1 MRPLRVA
8 GGLAGLVLASLLLRL
23 EGQGVSLWLDEG
35 ISIGIASHPAA
46 DIPGLLVQD
55 GSPPLYYLL
64 LHGWM
69 RLFGDGP
76 VAVRSLSLLA
86 ALAMVPVAY
95 WAGRSL
101 FGSRSGWIAAA
112 LAATSPYLSLWGRDA
127 RMYTL
132 LALLALVAVTAFL
145 HAFAFGRRRW
155 IPAFVVSLALVCYT
169 HNWGLYLAA
178 ASALA
183 AVVCALRRPDTRR
196 ALLDVVL
203 AFTGVAL
210 LYAPWV
216 PTLARQVSATGAPW
230 STVPV
235 LREAVSA
242 LGSVLG
248 DERVLV
254 ALLVAGTVPLAV
266 LARQRHT
273 GEGRAVVGLA
283 VVVAASVS
291 LAWVGSQIE
300 PGWSARYF
308 GIFLAPLLVL
318 AALALSRAGGAG
330 LVAFGLIVVFW
341 TQPLGRVTGARATP
355 TMDDK
360 GNVEEVSLVLETV
373 TRPGDL
379 VISTQIEHVPLLYH
393 YFGDDLRYA
402 IPMGLVADPQVVDW
416 RYALDRMEAST
427 PATGL
432 EPLVDDLGPGA
443 QIILVCPRLTTE
455 PGDLTWSRLMDLR
468 CREWRQVLDAD
479 PTLALRR
486 GPFPKDEEPEPGTSV
501 FVLVYEKRV

>member
-1 MRPLRVA
+1 
-8 GGLAGLVLASLLLRL
+8 LVLASLLLRL

-64 LHGWM
+64 LHGWI

-101 FGSRSGWIAAA
+101 FGSRAAWIGAA
-112 LAATSPYLSLWGRDA
+112 LAATSPYLSLWGREA
-127 RMYTL
+127 RMSTL
-132 LALLALVAVTAFL
+132 LALLALVAVTTFL

-155 IPAFVVSLALVCYT
+155 IPGFVVSLALVCYT

-196 ALLDVVL
+196 ALLEVAL
-203 AFTGVAL
+203 AFAGVAL

-235 LREAVSA
+235 LREAVTA

-254 ALLVAGTVPLAV
+254 ALLVAGTVPWPCWLASG
-266 LARQRHT
+266 T
-273 GEGRAVVGLA
+273 RAKDGP
-283 VVVAASVS
+283 SS
-291 LAWVGSQIE
+291 AW
-300 PGWSARYF
+300 PW
-308 GIFLAPLLVL
+308 
-318 AALALSRAGGAG
+318 
-330 LVAFGLIVVFW
+330 W
-341 TQPLGRVTGARATP
+341 W
-355 TMDDK
+355 
-360 GNVEEVSLVLETV
+360 
-373 TRPGDL
+373 RP
-379 VISTQIEHVPLLYH
+379 
-393 YFGDDLRYA
+393 A
-402 IPMGLVADPQVVDW
+402 
-416 RYALDRMEAST
+416 
-427 PATGL
+427 
-432 EPLVDDLGPGA
+432 
-443 QIILVCPRLTTE
+443 
-455 PGDLTWSRLMDLR
+455 
-468 CREWRQVLDAD
+468 
-479 PTLALRR
+479 
-486 GPFPKDEEPEPGTSV
+486 
-501 FVLVYEKRV
+501 